1 MTYDNPI
8 RGRLNAWFFRFCDGY
23 INVLLG
29 DRKRSLFAG
38 HPNEIVEI
46 GPGVG
51 ANFRYLSL
59 GTRVLAVEPNPQMHG
74 ALRAMAVRH
83 GVSVDLVERSA
94 DDTGL
99 PDDSVDWVVCT
110 LVLCTVTDPA
120 ATLSE
125 IRRHPATR
133 RSIRVC
139 RARRRIS
146 GVVAAPN
153 SRACATPVAMVL
165 SRAVTPTATR
175 SSKSIERASPTCAS
189 NTKPSRARSSPSIR
203 KSRALRSPEPNER
216 QTRPKTSRIRIDSRD
231 PLRSRSKAPSDPTSY
246 AVCAPRRR
254 RHCCLRSSAPRHGR

>member
-51 ANFRYLSL
+51 TNFRYLSP
-59 GTRVLAVEPNPQMHG
+59 GARVIAVEPNPQMHG
-74 ALRAMAVRH
+74 ALRAMALRH
-83 GVSVDLVERSA
+83 GVSVHLVARSA

-125 IRRHPATR
+125 IRRILRPGGRFVFVEHVAASPGSWLR
-133 RSIRVC
+133 RIQELVRRPWQWFFEGCHTHRDTLVEIHRAGFSNVRVE
-139 RARRRIS
+139 RKTLRSPFVPVNSQIS
-146 GVVAAPN
+146 GVAVA
-153 SRACATPVAMVL
+153 
-165 SRAVTPTATR
+165 
-175 SSKSIERASPTCAS
+175 
-189 NTKPSRARSSPSIR
+189 
-203 KSRALRSPEPNER
+203 
-216 QTRPKTSRIRIDSRD
+216 
-231 PLRSRSKAPSDPTSY
+231 
-246 AVCAPRRR
+246 
-254 RHCCLRSSAPRHGR
+254 

>member
-51 ANFRYLSL
+51 TNFRYLSP
-59 GTRVLAVEPNPQMHG
+59 GARVIAVEPNPQMHG

-83 GVSVDLVERSA
+83 GVSVHLVARSA

-125 IRRHPATR
+125 IRRILRPGGRFVFVEHVAASPGSWLR
-133 RSIRVC
+133 RIQELVRRPWQWFFEGCHTHRDTLVEIHRAGFSNVRVE
-139 RARRRIS
+139 RKTLRSPFVPVNSQIS
-146 GVVAAPN
+146 GVAVA
-153 SRACATPVAMVL
+153 
-165 SRAVTPTATR
+165 
-175 SSKSIERASPTCAS
+175 
-189 NTKPSRARSSPSIR
+189 
-203 KSRALRSPEPNER
+203 
-216 QTRPKTSRIRIDSRD
+216 
-231 PLRSRSKAPSDPTSY
+231 
-246 AVCAPRRR
+246 
-254 RHCCLRSSAPRHGR
+254 